1 MQMQWIIILQLAEL
15 ISFHQNTSF
24 VKGVLITHGYCA
36 LNSIQLVW
44 ICTANFTPSR
54 PLLTGRCRCT
64 CLDADC
70 SLRFWNEDILLS
82 KFISSHTL
90 LSISS
95 TCGRPKNWLREVV
108 GRMELA
114 SSRGKRSESR
124 GMSWCRV
131 QMSSRGW
138 VKIDSHDI
146 DSLRLSIYLD
156 FLGNPHT
163 AQYIMKLMPDL
174 THTDMYI
181 YICVCMCSRYAVSDS
196 LSWIFLIIMNY
207 LAVSWTS

>member
-1 MQMQWIIILQLAEL
+1 MVCKRVSWEYWTKAWCNFPFPLSPENAKNVLRKDKMTTNNTLYLHGPMQMQSIIILQLAEL
-15 ISFHQNTSF
+15 ISFHQNPSF
-24 VKGVLITHGYCA
+24 VKGVLITHGYHA
-36 LNSIQLVW
+36 LNSIQPVW

-70 SLRFWNEDILLS
+70 SLRFWNEDILLI
-82 KFISSHTL
+82 ISSHTL

-138 VKIDSHDI
+138 VKIGSHDI
-146 DSLRLSIYLD
+146 DSLLLS
-156 FLGNPHT
+156 T
-163 AQYIMKLMPDL
+163 
-174 THTDMYI
+174 T
-181 YICVCMCSRYAVSDS
+181 
-196 LSWIFLIIMNY
+196 
-207 LAVSWTS
+207 